1 MGEYDV
7 SSATLQ
13 KKNLTDGRILPQIF
27 AFALPLIATSI
38 LHLLFN
44 SADQMVVGRWGGD
57 TREECEIALGAVGS
71 CGALISLLVNLFMG
85 LSVGSGVCV
94 AHEIGAKRY
103 DEVET
108 VVHTSVVTAFAAS
121 VIVTAIGLIFAPQL
135 LMLMGINDALLAQAT
150 LYMRAYFCGMPASL
164 IYNFCASM
172 LRSAGDTTRP
182 LIFLSVAGVVNV
194 GLNLVMVLI
203 FRTGALGVGIA
214 TAASQWVSCFLVVVF
229 MLKTD
234 GPCKLN
240 LRKLGINKRVF
251 RKILAIGLPAGL
263 QSSLFAISNVII
275 QSAIQSFDNPA
286 VVAGNTAAANLDSYT
301 YTVMNSFATSAL
313 TFTGQHVGANK
324 YQRLKKALIWHYI
337 LAAVSGLVIG
347 GIMFVFARPLIGIFS
362 PENDAVADIG
372 TVRLG
377 VIGLTYFLC
386 GLMDTGCYV
395 LRGFGKSL
403 SPTLI
408 SLLGSCVLRIAWIF
422 AVFYPFFPDN
432 IAMLYISYPIT
443 WGITAAVNLI
453 VVATEFKK
461 HKSQT
466 SADLQT
472 ANI

>member
-1 MGEYDV
+1 MA
-7 SSATLQ
+7 SATLKP
-13 KKNLTDGRILPQIF
+13 KKNLTEGRILPQIF
-27 AFALPLIATSI
+27 AFALPLIATAV

-71 CGALISLLVNLFMG
+71 CAALISLLVNLFMG

-103 DEVET
+103 DEVGK
-108 VVHTSVVTAFAAS
+108 VVHTSVLTALGAS

-135 LMLMGINDALLAQAT
+135 LVIVGTGEALLDQAT
-150 LYMRAYFCGMPASL
+150 LYMRAYFCGMPANL
-164 IYNFCASM
+164 VYNFCASM

-194 GLNLVMVLI
+194 GLNLIMVLV
-203 FRTGALGVGIA
+203 FKTGALGVGVA
-214 TAASQWVSCFLVVVF
+214 TAASQWVSCILIIIF
-229 MLKTD
+229 MMKSN

-240 LRKLGINKRVF
+240 LKKLGINKRVF
-251 RKILAIGLPAGL
+251 RKVLAIGLPAGF

-275 QSAIQSFDNPA
+275 QSAVQSFGNPA
-286 VVAGNTAAANLDSYT
+286 VVAGNTAAGNLDGYI

-324 YQRLKKALIWHYI
+324 YQRLKKALAWHYI
-337 LAAVSGLVIG
+337 LSAASGLIIG
-347 GIMFVFARPLIGIFS
+347 VVMFIFAKPLIGIFS
-362 PENDAVADIG
+362 PGNDAVANIG
-372 TVRLG
+372 TIRLG
-377 VIGLTYFLC
+377 IIGLTYFLC
-386 GLMDTGCYV
+386 GLMETGCYA

-408 SLLGSCVLRIAWIF
+408 SLLGSCVSRIAWIF
-422 AVFYPFFPDN
+422 AVFYQFFPDN

-443 WGITAAVNLI
+443 WTITAAVNMI
-453 VVATEFKK
+453 CIFFEFKK
-461 HKSQT
+461 HAAKS
-466 SADLQT
+466 AAEL
-472 ANI
+472 